1 LNKETSISIC
11 ILIILA
17 GIGAGVF
24 IKQFYFN
31 PAVLTAKELVPEDT
45 TLQDSGSA
53 PESDSMSPE
62 DKNKL
67 LPVPD
72 GMVSMTKPEQFS
84 PDTLYEKIN
93 GKAEL
98 YLSAGFKR
106 LLCHRLKDKAS
117 SDAGLWMEAYV
128 YQMEGSTNAFAVFSR
143 QRRSD
148 GTALDL
154 AEFAYRTKNAVFFC
168 HGEYYVELV
177 GSTSEEK
184 LFSFM
189 YEFTERFIANVD
201 VKTEGKKEFDL
212 FPKEGLVPE
221 SISLIPSNAF
231 GYDQLNNIYIATY
244 KKEGKQA
251 TLFLSN
257 RNAPEDASRL
267 SSGYKSFLEMFGGTP
282 LPPDIDVENAILVEI
297 FGTYDLFFTF
307 GNYFAGVHES
317 EDIPAAKALATAF
330 LNHLQTKTDGKTKP
344 KQ

>member
-1 LNKETSISIC
+1 LNKETYISIC
-11 ILIILA
+11 ILIILV

-24 IKQFYFN
+24 VKQFHFN
-31 PAVLTAKELVPEDT
+31 PAVLTANELMPEDT

-53 PESDSMSPE
+53 PGSESISPE
-62 DKNKL
+62 DRNKL
-67 LPVPD
+67 LPVPS

-84 PDTLYEKIN
+84 TDTLYEKIN

-106 LLCHRLKDKAS
+106 LLCHRLKDRAS

-128 YQMEGSTNAFAVFSR
+128 YQMDGSTNAFAVFSR

-148 GTALDL
+148 GTALDI
-154 AEFAYRTKNAVFFC
+154 AEFAYKTKNAVFFA

-189 YEFTERFIANVD
+189 YEFAERFTANVD
-201 VKTEGKKEFDL
+201 VTTKGKTEFDL

-231 GYDQLNNIYIATY
+231 GYDKLDNIYIATY

-257 RNAPEDASRL
+257 RNAPEAASQL
-267 SSGYKSFLEMFGGTP
+267 SNGYKSFLEMFGGSP
-282 LPPDIDVENAILVEI
+282 LPSGIDVENAILVEI

-307 GNYFAGVHES
+307 GEYFAGVHES
-317 EDIPAAKALATAF
+317 EDIPSAKAMATDF
-330 LNHLQTKTDGKTKP
+330 FNHLQKKTNGKTTP
-344 KQ
+344 

>member
-1 LNKETSISIC
+1 M
-11 ILIILA
+11 ILA

-24 IKQFYFN
+24 VKQFYFN
-31 PAVLTAKELVPEDT
+31 PAVLTAKELMPEGAP
-45 TLQDSGSA
+45 LQDSGSV
-53 PESDSMSPE
+53 PGSEFISPE
-62 DKNKL
+62 DRNKL

-72 GMVSMTKPEQFS
+72 GMVSMTQPEQFS

-128 YQMEGSTNAFAVFSR
+128 YQMDGSTNAFAVFSR

-148 GTALDL
+148 GTALDDP
-154 AEFAYRTKNAVFFC
+154 EFAYKTKNAVFFA

-177 GSTSEEK
+177 GSTSDKK

-189 YEFTERFIANVD
+189 YEFTNRFIANVGTTT
-201 VKTEGKKEFDL
+201 KGNTEFDL

-257 RNAPEDASRL
+257 RNAPAAASRL

-282 LPPDIDVENAILVEI
+282 LPSDIDVENAVLVEI

-307 GNYFAGVHES
+307 GKYFAGVHES
-317 EDIPAAKALATAF
+317 EDIPSAEALATAF
-330 LNHLQTKTDGKTKP
+330 FNHLKIKTDEKTTP
-344 KQ
+344 EQ